1 MNCQSIKNKKA
12 EIHTV
17 IESAKPD
24 IILGNESWLTPDIK
38 NSEIFPD
45 SFDAIRK
52 DRASDAHGGVFI
64 AFRRDLLCTEAPELP
79 TKCEI
84 IWCKLNI
91 IGCRTLYLGSFYRP
105 PRFPTQEL
113 ELKYLEDFN
122 TSLSRIMSNKNAH
135 VLVGGDFNCGDIE
148 WSTMQVPEGFPKRPV
163 QTKLVDIIQDHCLS
177 QMVNIHTRED
187 KTLDLLFTNSPSPI
201 NRVKGMPPIGKADH
215 DIVYIEHDIKA
226 KRIQQAPH
234 KIFQY
239 KRADMDGLH
248 DHLARYRDSFLST
261 DHSQVSVSDMWV
273 SFKSEALSAIERF
286 IPSKMTKTKY
296 SLPWTNIFSFEN
308 DNPDPDCP
316 RKNEKAKKFW
326 SFVKSLKK
334 DASGI
339 NTLRENGI
347 LKTDTLDKANICN
360 RQFQSAFTR
369 ESDDEIPSK
378 GTSPFTAMGEIT
390 VDPKGVIKL
399 LNNLNIHKAPGPDG
413 LSARVLKECSSEIA
427 PVLTYIF
434 NESLAQGAVPDDWRQ
449 ANVAPVF
456 KKGEKYDAANYRP
469 VSLTCICC
477 KTLEHIIV
485 SNINKHLALEN
496 LLADCQHGF
505 RSQRSCETQLVQFYH
520 DLVSNLDRAVGRGH
534 RQTDVIVMDF
544 AKAFDKVPHKRL
556 LYKLDFYGI
565 RGSTHKWID
574 SWLSERSQK
583 VVLDGCAS
591 DPVPVLSGVPQGS
604 VIGPVLF
611 LIFINDLPDNIR
623 SSVRLFA
630 DDCVLYRNV
639 KSPLDCQILQD
650 DLNSLAKW
658 EMDWQMKFNVSKCH
672 SMRVTR
678 LHPSRHIDF
687 NYTLHQQTLEQVQ
700 SAKYLGL
707 TITDDLDWGQH
718 ISEITC
724 KATKT
729 LGFLRRNLALAP
741 RHTKE
746 VAYKTLVR
754 PQLKMAAPIWHP
766 YHETQIEKVEKVQR
780 TAARLTCRRWRNTS
794 SVGEML
800 DELEWPILESR
811 RERSSLTFFYKIHSG
826 TVSLD
831 KDKYLTPAPNLR
843 HTRASH
849 ESQYTRP
856 FAYSDALKN

>member
-1 MNCQSIKNKKA
+1 MYLLQ
-12 EIHTV
+12 
-17 IESAKPD
+17 
-24 IILGNESWLTPDIK
+24 
-38 NSEIFPD
+38 NS
-45 SFDAIRK
+45 
-52 DRASDAHGGVFI
+52 RAY
-64 AFRRDLLCTEAPELP
+64 
-79 TKCEI
+79 
-84 IWCKLNI
+84 N
-91 IGCRTLYLGSFYRP
+91 
-105 PRFPTQEL
+105 
-113 ELKYLEDFN
+113 
-122 TSLSRIMSNKNAH
+122 
-135 VLVGGDFNCGDIE
+135 
-148 WSTMQVPEGFPKRPV
+148 
-163 QTKLVDIIQDHCLS
+163 S
-177 QMVNIHTRED
+177 Q
-187 KTLDLLFTNSPSPI
+187 
-201 NRVKGMPPIGKADH
+201 
-215 DIVYIEHDIKA
+215 
-226 KRIQQAPH
+226 Q
-234 KIFQY
+234 
-239 KRADMDGLH
+239 
-248 DHLARYRDSFLST
+248 HL
-261 DHSQVSVSDMWV
+261 
-273 SFKSEALSAIERF
+273 
-286 IPSKMTKTKY
+286 
-296 SLPWTNIFSFEN
+296 
-308 DNPDPDCP
+308 
-316 RKNEKAKKFW
+316 
-326 SFVKSLKK
+326 
-334 DASGI
+334 
-339 NTLRENGI
+339 
-347 LKTDTLDKANICN
+347 
-360 RQFQSAFTR
+360 
-369 ESDDEIPSK
+369 
-378 GTSPFTAMGEIT
+378 
-390 VDPKGVIKL
+390 
-399 LNNLNIHKAPGPDG
+399 
-413 LSARVLKECSSEIA
+413 
-427 PVLTYIF
+427 
-434 NESLAQGAVPDDWRQ
+434 
-449 ANVAPVF
+449 
-456 KKGEKYDAANYRP
+456 
-469 VSLTCICC
+469 
-477 KTLEHIIV
+477 
-485 SNINKHLALEN
+485 NKHLALEN
-496 LLADCQHGF
+496 ILADCQHGF

-604 VIGPVLF
+604 VLGPVLF
-611 LIFINDLPDNIR
+611 LIFINDRPDNIR

-678 LHPSRHIDF
+678 LHSSRHIDF
-687 NYTLHQQTLEQVQ
+687 NYTRHQQTLEQVQ

-729 LGFLRRNLALAP
+729 LGFLRHNLALAP

-754 PQLKMAAPIWHP
+754 PQLEYAAPIWHP
-766 YHETQIEKVEKVQR
+766 YNETQIEKVEKVQR
-780 TAARLTCRRWRNTS
+780 TAARWTCRRWRNTS

-800 DELEWPILESR
+800 DELEWPSLESR

-856 FAYSDALKN
+856 FAYSDALKNSFFPRTIPVWNSLPSSVVLSKTIEEFKASI